1 MACTSDRQRQNKA
14 RLNEQEMVKA
24 KMIFC
29 LKCGDHFE
37 IIEDLSAH
45 VEANLNCKTK
55 PNLQFL
61 SRQERKQTET
71 ESSKEEN
78 ARDIFRKSLNISSKV
93 NLEDEL
99 KNLEKIVTLTCEN
112 CSFTT
117 KTLHCMKI
125 HMKMKH
131 ENKETIICD
140 ICGFKTS
147 NFGLLQHVKMMHE
160 IRFKCPY
167 CELEYPHEY
176 RLEYHIEASHP
187 GTSELKHFC
196 SECGDG
202 FMFEKNM
209 IKHSEKHKKID
220 DISDGKNA
228 NEKVL
233 GDNGN
238 AEVQKPDKINHLCS
252 KCGKYFTSLI
262 DLAHHFFKEHNKLGE
277 DFDCP
282 MCPKMISA
290 SVKSSVMD
298 HIRSTHLNETKKCPD
313 CKQTYK
319 LLSYK
324 QHRQKVHGVRYHLK
338 RKPVPIPTSA
348 GYECPDCKKVLL
360 TKGSKY
366 ILRLPF
372 NYLHD
377 TQNVNFAVI
386 FFLELLR
393 LLTYKEKTH

>member
-1 MACTSDRQRQNKA
+1 
-14 RLNEQEMVKA
+14 
-24 KMIFC
+24 
-29 LKCGDHFE
+29 
-37 IIEDLSAH
+37 
-45 VEANLNCKTK
+45 
-55 PNLQFL
+55 
-61 SRQERKQTET
+61 
-71 ESSKEEN
+71 
-78 ARDIFRKSLNISSKV
+78 
-93 NLEDEL
+93 
-99 KNLEKIVTLTCEN
+99 
-112 CSFTT
+112 
-117 KTLHCMKI
+117 
-125 HMKMKH
+125 MKMKH

-147 NFGLLQHVKMMHE
+147 NFGLLQHVKRMHE

-209 IKHSEKHKKID
+209 IKHREKHKKID
-220 DISDGKNA
+220 DISDGKNV

-338 RKPVPIPTSA
+338 RKRKPAPVPTSA
-348 GYECPDCKKVLL
+348 GYECSDCKKVLL

-366 ILRLPF
+366 KV
-372 NYLHD
+372 D
-377 TQNVNFAVI
+377 VAVI

-393 LLTYKEKTH
+393 LLTYITFQQLILVESKYNHLSDFSQKSHFKSFNSSH